1 MPTYKVAHLHEQ
13 GQDMIIFP
21 LEAAFGHMT
30 ESDKNQELGA
40 LGFQANRAGLRGA
53 AVVVWDAGAGRM
65 GFFGPDQW
73 HRYLSSISLSFVMA
87 NLNKEISW

>member
-21 LEAAFGHMT
+21 LDARFCHLNESEQNDELSILNFG
-30 ESDKNQELGA
+30 
-40 LGFQANRAGLRGA
+40 ANRAGLRGA
-53 AVVVWDAGAGRM
+53 AVAVWDAGSRRM
-65 GFFGPDQW
+65 GFLGPDQW
-73 HRYLSSISLSFVMA
+73 HPYLRSINLHFVMA